1 MLYPP
6 GSDHPIRLL
15 WARKSHRAESE
26 YSEEYISEYDS
37 MIRTGTPEFFMQES
51 TPDSL
56 TEKIPTF
63 QKLRTMKQLF
73 FHLVPV
79 LAFGLV
85 LAACDNDS
93 DEWTQPYEFAWSY
106 GAESQFSV
114 WNPATFKIGR
124 AHV

>member
-56 TEKIPTF
+56 TEKI
-63 QKLRTMKQLF
+63 RRIG
-73 FHLVPV
+73 H
-79 LAFGLV
+79 FG
-85 LAACDNDS
+85 C
-93 DEWTQPYEFAWSY
+93 
-106 GAESQFSV
+106 
-114 WNPATFKIGR
+114 
-124 AHV
+124 